1 MEALMKDCRNGRSY
15 VAALTFVLALIL
27 FSPET
32 PAQGNWQ
39 AEWEKIVAAAE
50 KEGQLN
56 IGGPPGDTYRLALM
70 EVFQKKYP
78 KIKIEWDGAEGRA
91 KIPRILRERNAGIF
105 NMDLYL
111 GGSGSPLAALK
122 PIGAFDPLRQEL
134 ILPDVVDDAKWHEG
148 LNAGFVDNEKKF
160 IYAYDGTTQDLVY
173 VNRDF
178 VPKNELKFFKE
189 LLDPK
194 WAGKIVWDDPR
205 REGSGLNTA
214 QVFLLSYGDE
224 FLKKLLS
231 EQKIV
236 YTLDRRQL
244 TEWAV
249 RGRYPIGISLA
260 EDQLKIFLEKG
271 VGKNLQPMEDKTLV
285 KAYSQGF
292 GSVAVFNRR
301 PHPNATKVYLNW
313 LLSKEGQTSWVT
325 NTLSRNSRRLDVTSG
340 DPKNVLKPSEK
351 YKNTQSEEF
360 IPMRAAIMKLAKEL
374 IPQ

>member
-1 MEALMKDCRNGRSY
+1 MKNSWKCKKHSF
-15 VAALTFVLALIL
+15 VAALFFAFVLIL
-27 FSPET
+27 FSAEAQ
-32 PAQGNWQ
+32 AQGNWQ
-39 AEWEKIVAAAE
+39 AEWEKILAAAE
-50 KEGQLN
+50 KEGQIS

-78 KIKIEWDGAEGRA
+78 KIKVEWDGGEGRV
-91 KIPRILRERNAGIF
+91 KIPKIVRERQAGIF
-105 NMDLYL
+105 NMDVYL

-122 PIGAFDPLRQEL
+122 PIGAFDPLRPEL
-134 ILPDVVDDAKWHEG
+134 LLPDVVDDAKWHEG
-148 LNAGFVDNEKKF
+148 VHAGFVDTEKKF
-160 IYAYDGTTQDLVY
+160 IYAYDGTTQDIVW
-173 VNRDF
+173 VNRDI
-178 VPKNELKFFKE
+178 VSNNDFKAFKD

-194 WAGKIVWDDPR
+194 WAGKLVWDDPR

-214 QVFLLSYGDE
+214 QVFLMSYGED
-224 FLKKLLS
+224 FLKKLLT

-244 TEWAV
+244 TEWVV
-249 RGRYPIGISLA
+249 RGRYPIGISLP

-271 VGKNLQPMEDKTLV
+271 VGKNLRSLEDRTLV

-292 GSVAVFNRR
+292 GSVAIFNRR

-325 NTLSRNSRRLDVTSG
+325 NTLSRNSRRLDVVPG
-340 DPKNVLKPSEK
+340 DTRNVLRPNEK
-351 YKNTQSEEF
+351 YKNTQAEEF

-374 IPQ
+374 IRE

>member
-1 MEALMKDCRNGRSY
+1 MKDSWKDKPVS
-15 VAALTFVLALIL
+15 VAAALSFVVVLLL
-27 FSPET
+27 FSGEA

-39 AEWEKIVAAAE
+39 AEWKKILAAAE
-50 KEGQLN
+50 KEGQLS

-78 KIKIEWDGAEGRA
+78 KIKVEWDGGEGRV
-91 KIPRILRERNAGIF
+91 KIPKILRERNAGIF

-111 GGSGSPLAALK
+111 GGSGSPLGALK
-122 PIGAFDPLRQEL
+122 PIGAFDPLRPEA
-134 ILPDVVDDAKWHEG
+134 ILPDVLDDGKWHEG
-148 LNAGFVDNEKKF
+148 FNAGFVDTEKKF
-160 IYAYDGTTQDLVY
+160 IYAYDGTTQDIVW
-173 VNRDF
+173 VNRDV
-178 VPKNELKFFKE
+178 VPINDLKAFKE

-194 WAGKIVWDDPR
+194 WGGKIVWDDPR

-214 QVFLLSYGDE
+214 QIFLLSYGED

-236 YTLDRRQL
+236 FTLDRRQL
-244 TEWAV
+244 TEWVV
-249 RGRYPIGISLA
+249 RGRYPIGISLP

-271 VGKNLQPMEDKTLV
+271 VGKNLLSMEDHSLV

-313 LLSKEGQTSWVT
+313 LLSKEGQTSWVG
-325 NTLSRNSRRLDVTSG
+325 NTLSRNSRRLDVVPG
-340 DPKNVLKPSEK
+340 DTRNVLRPNEK
-351 YKNTQSEEF
+351 YKNTQAEEF
-360 IPMRAAIMKLAKEL
+360 IPMRAAIMKLAKDL
-374 IPQ
+374 IRE

>member
-1 MEALMKDCRNGRSY
+1 MKNYRKGKPVSF
-15 VAALTFVLALIL
+15 AAAVLFFVSLLL
-27 FSPET
+27 FSAEA

-39 AEWEKIVAAAE
+39 AEWEKILAAAE
-50 KEGQLN
+50 KEGSLS
-56 IGGPPGDTYRLALM
+56 IGGPPGDIYRLALM

-78 KIKIEWDGAEGRA
+78 KIKVEWDGGEGRV
-91 KIPRILRERNAGIF
+91 KIPKIVRERNAGIF
-105 NMDLYL
+105 SMDLYL

-122 PIGAFDPLRQEL
+122 PIGAFDPLRPEL
-134 ILPDVVDDAKWHEG
+134 ILPDALDDSKWHEG
-148 LNAGFVDNEKKF
+148 FNAGFVDTEKKL
-160 IYAYDGTTQDLVY
+160 IYAYDGTTQDIVW
-173 VNRDF
+173 VNRDV
-178 VPKNELKFFKE
+178 VPKNDLKAFKE

-194 WAGKIVWDDPR
+194 WGGKIVWDDPR

-214 QVFLLSYGDE
+214 QIFLLSYGED
-224 FLKKLLS
+224 FLKKLLK

-244 TEWAV
+244 TEWVV
-249 RGRYPIGISLA
+249 RGRYPIGISLP

-271 VGKNLQPMEDKTLV
+271 VGKNLASMEDHSLV

-313 LLSKEGQTSWVT
+313 LLSKEGQTSWVS
-325 NTLSRNSRRLDVTSG
+325 NTLSRNSRRLDVVPG
-340 DPKNVLKPSEK
+340 DTRNVLRPNEK
-351 YKNTQSEEF
+351 YKNTQAEEF
-360 IPMRAAIMKLAKEL
+360 IPLRAAIMKLAKDL

>member
-1 MEALMKDCRNGRSY
+1 MKNSWYGRPISFA
-15 VAALTFVLALIL
+15 AALSVFLLL
-27 FSPET
+27 FSADAR
-32 PAQGNWQ
+32 AQGNWQ

-50 KEGQLN
+50 KEGALN
-56 IGGPPGDTYRLALM
+56 VGGPPGDTYRLALM
-70 EVFQKKYP
+70 EVFQKKYS
-78 KIKIEWDGAEGRA
+78 KIRVEWDGGEGRV
-91 KIPRILRERNAGIF
+91 KIPKIVRERQAGIF
-105 NMDLYL
+105 SMDVYL

-122 PIGAFDPLRQEL
+122 PIGAFDPLRPEL
-134 ILPDVVDDAKWHEG
+134 LLPDVMDDAKWHEG
-148 LNAGFVDNEKKF
+148 VVAGFVDTEKKF

-173 VNRDF
+173 VNRDL
-178 VPKNELKFFKE
+178 VPKNELKSFKE

-214 QVFLLSYGDE
+214 QIFLLSYGED
-224 FLKKLLS
+224 FLKKLLT

-244 TEWAV
+244 TEWTL
-249 RGRYPIGISLA
+249 RGRYPIGISLP

-271 VGKNLQPMEDKTLV
+271 VGKNVIPMEDHSLI

-292 GSVAVFNRR
+292 GSVAIFNRR

-325 NTLSRNSRRLDVTSG
+325 NTLSRNSRRLDVVSG

-351 YKNTQSEEF
+351 YKNTQAEEF
-360 IPMRAAIMKLAKEL
+360 IPMRAAIMKLAKDL

>member
-1 MEALMKDCRNGRSY
+1 MKDCRNGRSY
-15 VAALTFVLALIL
+15 VVALTFVLALIL

-50 KEGQLN
+50 KEGQVN
-56 IGGPPGDTYRLALM
+56 IGGPPGDTYRFALM